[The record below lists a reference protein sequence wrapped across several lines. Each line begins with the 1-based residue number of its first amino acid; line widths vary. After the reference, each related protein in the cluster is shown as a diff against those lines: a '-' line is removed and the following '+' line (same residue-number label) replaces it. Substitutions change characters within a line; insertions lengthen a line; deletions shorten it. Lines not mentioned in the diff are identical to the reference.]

1 MNTLTICDFSDWYPL
16 DFDNDDHVGQS
27 TLLRLN
33 LINCGAKEDA
43 LAAVL
48 SWPAELQSLHY
59 DADQGEW
66 EGHYENESVVSWTCA
81 AFVRALQHQKVHLQ
95 ELTLT
100 RVALAHEGLFMGPR
114 IDLHD
119 FNALTTLR
127 ILEVFLCGI
136 ENPRDCWRSLP
147 PNLETLEVS
156 YDDTGYINLF
166 RDGGGP

>member
-33 LINCGAKEDA
+33 LINCGAREDA
-43 LAAVL
+43 LAAML
-48 SWPAELQSLHY
+48 SSPAELQRLHY

-81 AFVRALQHQKVHLQ
+81 AFMRALQPQKAHLQ

-100 RVALAHEGLFMGPR
+100 RVGLAHEGLFMGPR
-114 IDLHD
+114 VEL
-119 FNALTTLR
+119 A
-127 ILEVFLCGI
+127 
-136 ENPRDCWRSLP
+136 
-147 PNLETLEVS
+147 
-156 YDDTGYINLF
+156 
-166 RDGGGP
+166 